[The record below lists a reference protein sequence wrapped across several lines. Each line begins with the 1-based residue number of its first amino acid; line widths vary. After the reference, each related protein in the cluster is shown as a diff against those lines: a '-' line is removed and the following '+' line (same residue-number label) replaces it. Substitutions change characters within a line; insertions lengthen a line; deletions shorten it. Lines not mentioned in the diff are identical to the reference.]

1 MAGDQHPVVVVV
13 SDVLILLI
21 KNAVEVFVNV
31 KGEGHLLPGHLL
43 EAVELI
49 LSGGQGENRHH
60 HIRTAA
66 AVAAEVKDDVFDR
79 RVFRGLPEPGDH
91 IAEIVRREGA
101 FPVVVVGPG
110 LFIRHEGIQAEDRRA
125 AVLPVG
131 LVPPGLR
138 PHQGD
143 GLVAQLL
150 ENQGAFQ
157 VGRGKAENRH
167 LTHRGVRG
175 KGRLLQDL
183 HAAGEDGVPVAQIDR
198 KQPGQGRDIFP
209 EIRREQAGFDGEA
222 VFPEIG
228 QGPVQ
233 ALFRKR
239 PVQHGLS
246 GMAEEVVEVEA
257 EIRIALAD
265 KILRAFPALH
275 LGLQLFGFKEALHR
289 SSLQIKP
296 QRIQVLAVIEQV
308 VGGNVRH
315 HVGQDR
321 DRQIDVVPVRVHC
334 DPVFGKVQGDRG
346 RLALKVNGR
355 DAGKTGGRVLPA
367 QRLVFQREGQVE
379 KAVPVRDGDLPGRDV
394 AEQLFPDPV
403 FHGEGAVLL
412 HEPER
417 LMLHVLRIRVQ
428 APVGDMGRLVIKAQR
443 DLVGLLS
450 VDVDDHRNG
459 FLGIRRAVRR
469 GRHGQGAQEQKN
481 EQSGEQGSFHG

>member
-1 MAGDQHPVVVVV
+1 MA
-13 SDVLILLI
+13 
-21 KNAVEVFVNV
+21 K
-31 KGEGHLLPGHLL
+31 
-43 EAVELI
+43 EA
-49 LSGGQGENRHH
+49 
-60 HIRTAA
+60 
-66 AVAAEVKDDVFDR
+66 
-79 RVFRGLPEPGDH
+79 
-91 IAEIVRREGA
+91 
-101 FPVVVVGPG
+101 
-110 LFIRHEGIQAEDRRA
+110 
-125 AVLPVG
+125 
-131 LVPPGLR
+131 
-138 PHQGD
+138 
-143 GLVAQLL
+143 
-150 ENQGAFQ
+150 
-157 VGRGKAENRH
+157 
-167 LTHRGVRG
+167 
-175 KGRLLQDL
+175 
-183 HAAGEDGVPVAQIDR
+183 
-198 KQPGQGRDIFP
+198 
-209 EIRREQAGFDGEA
+209 
-222 VFPEIG
+222 
-228 QGPVQ
+228 
-233 ALFRKR
+233 
-239 PVQHGLS
+239 
-246 GMAEEVVEVEA
+246 VEVEA

-275 LGLQLFGFKEALHR
+275 LGLQPFGFKEALHR

-346 RLALKVNGR
+346 RLARKVNGR

-394 AEQLFPDPV
+394 AEQPFPDPV

-417 LMLHVLRIRVQ
+417 LVLHVLRIRVQ

-459 FLGIRRAVRR
+459 FLGIRCAVRR

-481 EQSGEQGSFHG
+481 EQYGEQGSFHG